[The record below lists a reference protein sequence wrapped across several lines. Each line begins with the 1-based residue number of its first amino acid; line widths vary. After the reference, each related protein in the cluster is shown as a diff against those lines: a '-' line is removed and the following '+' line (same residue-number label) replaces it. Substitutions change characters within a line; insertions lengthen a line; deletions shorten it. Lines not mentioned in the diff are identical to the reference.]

1 MENNSSNK
9 NKNLKIIE
17 KSQSSDKKQF
27 QKVSKNEV
35 IYRNIGDNKTKI
47 NDEET
52 MDDDHV
58 DHPQPLSSD
67 SEGREDIRKSQII
80 QEIKNNNRDNELIK
94 ENNKIQNNNCDYFD
108 DINYI
113 NNVLL
118 NQNNN
123 KIEKKIVMV
132 NKKEINKIRIK
143 NKLKNKL
150 KQLENYYNSADNKH
164 KQNPFKNSDIKIKY
178 FNKDKIYP
186 KQIIKKQILLE
197 INKADINENII
208 NQNNISKNKYIIH
221 SNRQNQNKT
230 KDFLLMIKH
239 KPKLTLNERGFSN
252 NIVLDS
258 FRKNINIQVNKPIVR
273 LNSDINFKNLNHIN
287 IQPSPNKKSILNLKK
302 KINLNVTSL
311 TTDADSSKE
320 KNNKQKKSLLR
331 LNNNNKNMTKHS
343 ITNGGKYN
351 NLQTTYVISS
361 KKLNS
366 NDRIKVNKNIFFNNN
381 EKNKLRNIILNQTNI
396 SYKNNL
402 KVTQNKINESI
413 NSSFKRKINLY
424 EKNPKKNII
433 NSYQLIRENK
443 MNTINTSNIKNS
455 HHIYMNDSSYIK
467 ESNNKYYNLKKS
479 FYKANLKHSKEFY

>member
-35 IYRNIGDNKTKI
+35 IYINIGDNKTKI

-52 MDDDHV
+52 MDDDYI

-67 SEGREDIRKSQII
+67 SERREDIRKRQII

-108 DINYI
+108 DINHL

-381 EKNKLRNIILNQTNI
+381 EKNKLRNIILNRTNI
-396 SYKNNL
+396 SYNNNL
-402 KVTQNKINESI
+402 KV
-413 NSSFKRKINLY
+413 
-424 EKNPKKNII
+424 
-433 NSYQLIRENK
+433 
-443 MNTINTSNIKNS
+443 
-455 HHIYMNDSSYIK
+455 IYN
-467 ESNNKYYNLKKS
+467 
-479 FYKANLKHSKEFY
+479 

>member
-132 NKKEINKIRIK
+132 NKKEINNIRI
-143 NKLKNKL
+143 
-150 KQLENYYNSADNKH
+150 
-164 KQNPFKNSDIKIKY
+164 
-178 FNKDKIYP
+178 
-186 KQIIKKQILLE
+186 
-197 INKADINENII
+197 
-208 NQNNISKNKYIIH
+208 
-221 SNRQNQNKT
+221 NR
-230 KDFLLMIKH
+230 LMI
-239 KPKLTLNERGFSN
+239 
-252 NIVLDS
+252 
-258 FRKNINIQVNKPIVR
+258 
-273 LNSDINFKNLNHIN
+273 
-287 IQPSPNKKSILNLKK
+287 
-302 KINLNVTSL
+302 
-311 TTDADSSKE
+311 
-320 KNNKQKKSLLR
+320 
-331 LNNNNKNMTKHS
+331 
-343 ITNGGKYN
+343 
-351 NLQTTYVISS
+351 
-361 KKLNS
+361 
-366 NDRIKVNKNIFFNNN
+366 
-381 EKNKLRNIILNQTNI
+381 
-396 SYKNNL
+396 
-402 KVTQNKINESI
+402 
-413 NSSFKRKINLY
+413 
-424 EKNPKKNII
+424 
-433 NSYQLIRENK
+433 
-443 MNTINTSNIKNS
+443 
-455 HHIYMNDSSYIK
+455 
-467 ESNNKYYNLKKS
+467 
-479 FYKANLKHSKEFY
+479 

>member
-143 NKLKNKL
+143 NKLKNKI
-150 KQLENYYNSADNKH
+150 KQ
-164 KQNPFKNSDIKIKY
+164 
-178 FNKDKIYP
+178 
-186 KQIIKKQILLE
+186 
-197 INKADINENII
+197 
-208 NQNNISKNKYIIH
+208 
-221 SNRQNQNKT
+221 
-230 KDFLLMIKH
+230 M
-239 KPKLTLNERGFSN
+239 
-252 NIVLDS
+252 
-258 FRKNINIQVNKPIVR
+258 
-273 LNSDINFKNLNHIN
+273 
-287 IQPSPNKKSILNLKK
+287 
-302 KINLNVTSL
+302 
-311 TTDADSSKE
+311 
-320 KNNKQKKSLLR
+320 
-331 LNNNNKNMTKHS
+331 
-343 ITNGGKYN
+343 
-351 NLQTTYVISS
+351 
-361 KKLNS
+361 
-366 NDRIKVNKNIFFNNN
+366 
-381 EKNKLRNIILNQTNI
+381 
-396 SYKNNL
+396 
-402 KVTQNKINESI
+402 
-413 NSSFKRKINLY
+413 
-424 EKNPKKNII
+424 
-433 NSYQLIRENK
+433 
-443 MNTINTSNIKNS
+443 
-455 HHIYMNDSSYIK
+455 
-467 ESNNKYYNLKKS
+467 
-479 FYKANLKHSKEFY
+479 

>member
-80 QEIKNNNRDNELIK
+80 KEIKNNNRDNELIK

-143 NKLKNKL
+143 NKLKNKI
-150 KQLENYYNSADNKH
+150 KQ
-164 KQNPFKNSDIKIKY
+164 
-178 FNKDKIYP
+178 
-186 KQIIKKQILLE
+186 
-197 INKADINENII
+197 
-208 NQNNISKNKYIIH
+208 
-221 SNRQNQNKT
+221 
-230 KDFLLMIKH
+230 M
-239 KPKLTLNERGFSN
+239 
-252 NIVLDS
+252 
-258 FRKNINIQVNKPIVR
+258 
-273 LNSDINFKNLNHIN
+273 
-287 IQPSPNKKSILNLKK
+287 
-302 KINLNVTSL
+302 
-311 TTDADSSKE
+311 
-320 KNNKQKKSLLR
+320 
-331 LNNNNKNMTKHS
+331 
-343 ITNGGKYN
+343 
-351 NLQTTYVISS
+351 
-361 KKLNS
+361 
-366 NDRIKVNKNIFFNNN
+366 
-381 EKNKLRNIILNQTNI
+381 
-396 SYKNNL
+396 
-402 KVTQNKINESI
+402 
-413 NSSFKRKINLY
+413 
-424 EKNPKKNII
+424 
-433 NSYQLIRENK
+433 
-443 MNTINTSNIKNS
+443 
-455 HHIYMNDSSYIK
+455 
-467 ESNNKYYNLKKS
+467 
-479 FYKANLKHSKEFY
+479 